1 MEPIKITKIFTIK
14 IIQNTWIAKTTLFIP
29 NKTEIEM
36 KGNSEDN
43 AYQKLINFLVIK
55 QEPVKVEELPNGNKI
70 YNF

>member
-1 MEPIKITKIFTIK
+1 
-14 IIQNTWIAKTTLFIP
+14 
-29 NKTEIEM
+29 M